1 MNFVTFA
8 LRRPFTV
15 VVFFVAI
22 SFGAIMGI
30 KEMPRDIFPSLGIPT
45 IYVAQPYGGM
55 DASQME
61 AYLTYFYEYHFLYI
75 SGVEHI
81 ESKTVQG
88 ASLMKIQFHQGT
100 DMSEAMSETVAEVS
114 RSRAFM
120 PPGTV
125 PPFVLR
131 FDAGSVP
138 VGYLV
143 VSSRTR
149 TVAEL
154 QDAALNRV
162 RPLFATL
169 PGVSSP
175 PPFGGSARS
184 IVINVDPERLR
195 AYSMSIDEVVE
206 ALANTNYISPSG
218 NAIIDGKYPIVPVN
232 SVVTDIRMLNTVPI
246 RSAQYPTVFIKDVGQ
261 VIDSSDIVTCYALVN
276 GRRTVYIPVTK
287 RSDASTLAV
296 VDAVKENLPRF
307 QGVLPSGMKVSY
319 EFDQAP
325 YVVRAIDGLVM
336 EGALGALLTG
346 LMVLLFLQDWRS
358 VLIVLLNIPLSLAG
372 AVFAL
377 WVTGQTINIMTL
389 GGLALAVGILVDMS
403 TVAIEN
409 IHTHL
414 QMGKP
419 VPRAVSDSGMEVALP
434 LLIAM
439 LCVLAVFLPSFFMV
453 GAAKGLFVPLS
464 LAVGFSMVTAY
475 VLAGTLVNV
484 IAIWLLKAHK
494 HEKVVTDDRGPTGF
508 ARFQSIYAAIVRQLL
523 RSRAFVILLYLI
535 LCGGIIW
542 EIGTRLGTDIFPK
555 VDAGQ
560 IQVRIRA
567 PNGTDLNGTEA
578 LALKTLDIIKEEVG
592 PENIEIT
599 LGFVGIHSPNYAVSM
614 IYLFARGVDEAVVQ
628 VQLKHGVPIKIAGL
642 QERLRKKLKNEMPDV
657 NFSFE
662 PSDIVSRVMSLGSP
676 TPIEVAVFGPN
687 LVKNY
692 DYAKTVK
699 TRLEKVPVLRDIQ
712 FAQELEYPTV
722 RVDIDRES
730 AGIIG
735 VKTRNVTNSLTPCTS
750 SSRFT
755 HPVFWGDLRTGVA
768 YQIQVEV
775 PLQKMNSK
783 EEIKNVLTGSQS
795 GKPSLLRNVASV
807 SDGTMVGQYDHFDG
821 QRVVS
826 ITANI
831 HGADLGTVSRLVKKA
846 LGEIEQ
852 PPMGISVALR
862 GQVVPLDQMF
872 GGLQTGLVLAIIVIF
887 LLLVA
892 NFQSMKLAAIVVS
905 TVPAVIAGV
914 VVILWATDTT
924 LNIESFMGAIMSI
937 GVAVSNAIILVTF
950 AERSRMVGMDSA
962 DAAVDGA
969 RSRLR
974 PILMTSLAMIA
985 GMLPM
990 ALGTGEGGQQ
1000 TAPLGRA
1007 VEGGLIFATF
1017 ATLLVLPAVF
1027 TVIQGRTNRNSS
1039 SLDPDDPSSPNYKTP
1054 AGPPEESEASGP
1066 YWRQD
1071 NK

>member
-1 MNFVTFA
+1 MNLVTFA

-15 VVFFVAI
+15 VVLFTAVV
-22 SFGAIMGI
+22 FGAIMGI
-30 KEMPRDIFPSLGIPT
+30 KEMPRDIFPTLGIPT

-81 ESKTVQG
+81 ESRTVQG
-88 ASLMKIQFHQGT
+88 ASLMKLQFHQGT
-100 DMSEAMSETVAEVS
+100 DMSEAMSETVAEVD

-154 QDAALNRV
+154 QDAALNLV

-175 PPFGGSARS
+175 PPFGGSARA
-184 IVINVDPERLR
+184 IVINVNPERLR
-195 AYSMSIDEVVE
+195 GYDLSIDQVVS

-218 NAIIDGKYPIVPVN
+218 NAMIDGKYPIVPVN
-232 SVVTDIRMLNTVPI
+232 SVVNDIQLLAAVPI
-246 RSAQYPTVFIKDVGQ
+246 QTAQYPAVFIRDVGDI
-261 VIDSSDIVTCYALVN
+261 VDSSDIVTCYALVN

-307 QGVLPSGMKVSY
+307 QGVLPSDMKVSY

-325 YVVRAIDGLVM
+325 YVTRAIAGLTM

-346 LMVLLFLQDWRS
+346 LMVLVFLLDWRS
-358 VLIVLLNIPLSLAG
+358 VFIVVLNIPLALLG
-372 AVFAL
+372 AVLGL
-377 WVTGQTINIMTL
+377 WLTGQTINIMTL

-409 IHTHL
+409 IHSHL

-419 VPRAVSDSGMEVALP
+419 VPRAVADSGKEVALP

-464 LAVGFSMVTAY
+464 LAVGFSMVTSY
-475 VLAGTLVNV
+475 ILAGTLVNV
-484 IAIWLLKAHK
+484 IAIWLLKAHSK
-494 HEKVVTDDRGPTGF
+494 EKVVDNSKAPTGF
-508 ARFQSIYAAIVRQLL
+508 AKFQHHYAASMRQILK
-523 RSRAFVILLYLI
+523 SRGFVIVVYLI
-535 LCGGIIW
+535 LCGAIIW
-542 EIGTRLGTDIFPK
+542 TIGTKLGTDIFPK

-560 IQVRIRA
+560 LQVRILA
-567 PNGTDLNGTEA
+567 PNGTDLDHTEA

-592 PENIEIT
+592 PENVEIT

-614 IYLFARGVDEAVVQ
+614 VYLFSRGVDQAVVQ
-628 VQLKHGVPIKIAGL
+628 VQLKHGVPFRIGAL
-642 QERLRKKLKNEMPDV
+642 QERLRVKLKAEMPDV

-662 PSDIVSRVMSLGSP
+662 PSDIISRVMSLGSP
-676 TPIEVAVFGPN
+676 TPIEVAVYGPD
-687 LVKNY
+687 LPKNFE
-692 DYAKTVK
+692 YAKEVMK
-699 TRLEKVPVLRDIQ
+699 RLEEIPELRDIQ
-712 FAQELEYPTV
+712 FGQELEYPTV
-722 RVDIDRES
+722 SVTLDRER

-735 VKTRNVTNSLTPCTS
+735 VRTTNLTNSLTPCTS

-755 HPVFWGDLRTGVA
+755 RPVFWGDMKRGVA
-768 YQIQVEV
+768 YQIQVQV
-775 PLQKMNSK
+775 PLNLMNSK
-783 EEIKNVLTGSQS
+783 EEIKNVLSSSES
-795 GKPSLLRNVASV
+795 GKASLIRNVAGV
-807 SDGTMVGQYDHFDG
+807 ADGTAVGEFDHFDM
-821 QRVVS
+821 QRLISV
-826 ITANI
+826 TANI
-831 HGADLGTVSRLVKKA
+831 EGSDLGSVSRTLKKA
-846 LGEIEQ
+846 LGEIKE
-852 PPMGISVALR
+852 PPLGVSVALR

-872 GGLQTGLVLAIIVIF
+872 DGLQTGLLLAVLVIF

-892 NFQSMKLAAIVVS
+892 NYQSIKLALIVVS
-905 TVPAVIAGV
+905 SVPAVIAGV
-914 VVILWATDTT
+914 VTILWATETT

-937 GVAVSNAIILVTF
+937 GVAVSNAILLVTF
-950 AERSRMVGMDSA
+950 AERSRMEGMDSTE
-962 DAAVDGA
+962 AAIEGA

-985 GMLPM
+985 GMFPM
-990 ALGTGEGGQQ
+990 ALGMGEGGQQ

-1007 VEGGLIFATF
+1007 VEGGLLFATF
-1017 ATLLVLPAVF
+1017 ATLLVLPSVF
-1027 TVIQGRTNRNSS
+1027 AVIQGRTTRTSS
-1039 SLDPDDPSSPNYKTP
+1039 SLDPDDPSSPNHPVPP
-1054 AGPPEESEASGP
+1054 ASSEPSGP
-1066 YWRQD
+1066 FWRP
-1071 NK
+1071 NNS